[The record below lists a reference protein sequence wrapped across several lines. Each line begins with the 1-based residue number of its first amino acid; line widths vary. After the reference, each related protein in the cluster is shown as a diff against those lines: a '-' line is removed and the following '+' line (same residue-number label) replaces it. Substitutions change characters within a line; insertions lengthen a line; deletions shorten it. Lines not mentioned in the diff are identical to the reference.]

1 MRRRLLLGL
10 IAAIAAALAVFSA
23 GFFLGRWRTRRDS
36 VSSAP
41 VVEAVRR
48 IARLATIEMEIAD
61 VVRYE
66 EVKTVLVFD
75 IPKNATLRLRG
86 KVMGGFDL
94 SRGFDVEADAT
105 RRFVAVRLPAPQII
119 AVDDRLEWFDQRTGW
134 VDPITP
140 GNRTRWTQWARGALA
155 RAAKDAGLL
164 EKSAAHARDLF
175 TDAASAFG
183 WTAEVTVNGSR
194 VPPAP
199 RESGTARP

>member
-10 IAAIAAALAVFSA
+10 IAAIAAVLAVFAA
-23 GFFLGRWRTRRDS
+23 GFFLGRWRTRREA

-41 VVEAVRR
+41 VVQAVRR

-94 SRGFDVEADAT
+94 AHGFDVEADAAQH
-105 RRFVAVRLPAPQII
+105 RIIVRLPAPQILS
-119 AVDDRLEWFDQRTGW
+119 VDDRLEWFDERTKKHN
-134 VDPITP
+134 TS
-140 GNRTRWTQWARGALA
+140 T
-155 RAAKDAGLL
+155 
-164 EKSAAHARDLF
+164 
-175 TDAASAFG
+175 
-183 WTAEVTVNGSR
+183 
-194 VPPAP
+194 
-199 RESGTARP
+199 

>member
-10 IAAIAAALAVFSA
+10 VAVSAAVLAVFLA
-23 GFFLGRWRTRRDS
+23 GFFLGRWRTRREA

-66 EVKTVLVFD
+66 EVRTILFFD

-94 SRGFDVEADAT
+94 ARGFDVEADAA
-105 RRFVAVRLPAPQII
+105 RRLVTVRLPAPQII
-119 AVDDRLEWFDQRTGW
+119 AVDDRLEWFDEHSGW
-134 VDPITP
+134 LNPITP
-140 GNRTRWTQWARGALA
+140 NDRTHWTQWARGALA

-183 WTAEVTVNGSR
+183 WTAEVTVNGAR
-194 VPPAP
+194 VPRGAP
-199 RESGTARP
+199 ESGAARP

>member
-10 IAAIAAALAVFSA
+10 IAAIAAACLVFSA
-23 GFFLGRWRTRRDS
+23 GFFLGRWRTRREA
-36 VSSAP
+36 VSAAP
-41 VVEAVRR
+41 VVQAVRR

-66 EVKTVLVFD
+66 EVKTFLIFD

-86 KVMGGFDL
+86 KVIGGFDL
-94 SRGFDVEADAT
+94 ERGFDVEADAT
-105 RRFVAVRLPAPQII
+105 RRLVSVRLPAPQVL
-119 AVDDRLEWFDQRTGW
+119 AVDDRLEWFDERSGW
-134 VDPITP
+134 LNPITP
-140 GNRTRWTQWARGALA
+140 NDRTRWTQWARGALA

-164 EKSAAHARDLF
+164 EKSSAHARDLF

-183 WTAEVTVNGSR
+183 WTAEVTVNGAR

-199 RESGTARP
+199 GTAP